1 MKTLFTDISRLIGI
15 SNAVKFGSAMNQLE
29 SLENAYL
36 LVENGCVL
44 DFGKMENA
52 PESDAIISLGNREV
66 LPGFVDSHTHTVF
79 AVPREEEFVMRIKGA
94 SYEEIAEAGGG
105 ILNSARKLRAIS
117 EDELFNRAKERVQKM
132 ILNGTTTLE
141 IKSGYGLSV
150 DAELK
155 MLRVIKRL
163 KAAFPITIRATFLG
177 AHAFPEI
184 FKERKDDYV
193 ELVIKDMLPT
203 IIAEELADHIDVFCE
218 NGFFSQEQATK
229 VIQGGRKYGL
239 PAKIHGNQLG
249 YSGGVQVAVSNE
261 CWSVDHL
268 EFTREEEWNL
278 LLESFKSDFGGTLP
292 VALPGVSYFLG
303 LPYAEGRKMI
313 EKGLPLV
320 LATDFNPGS
329 SPVHSLQMVISLA
342 CTQMK
347 LTPEEAF
354 HAITVNAAAALRLT
368 DSVGSLAKGCRADFL
383 VMKSENSLA
392 KMPYFVGQNQVE
404 SVFVNGEKFIS

>member
-150 DAELK
+150 DAEL
-155 MLRVIKRL
+155 
-163 KAAFPITIRATFLG
+163 
-177 AHAFPEI
+177 
-184 FKERKDDYV
+184 
-193 ELVIKDMLPT
+193 
-203 IIAEELADHIDVFCE
+203 
-218 NGFFSQEQATK
+218 
-229 VIQGGRKYGL
+229 
-239 PAKIHGNQLG
+239 
-249 YSGGVQVAVSNE
+249 
-261 CWSVDHL
+261 
-268 EFTREEEWNL
+268 
-278 LLESFKSDFGGTLP
+278 
-292 VALPGVSYFLG
+292 
-303 LPYAEGRKMI
+303 
-313 EKGLPLV
+313 
-320 LATDFNPGS
+320 
-329 SPVHSLQMVISLA
+329 
-342 CTQMK
+342 
-347 LTPEEAF
+347 
-354 HAITVNAAAALRLT
+354 
-368 DSVGSLAKGCRADFL
+368 
-383 VMKSENSLA
+383 
-392 KMPYFVGQNQVE
+392 
-404 SVFVNGEKFIS
+404 